1 MGVKA
6 TLVRLPEDTGARID
20 ALVGPH
26 RRAVFIR
33 EAVENAVRIA
43 EITATHRKKTESE

>member
-20 ALVGPH
+20 ALVGPN
-26 RRAVFIR
+26 RRAAFIR
-33 EAVENAVRIA
+33 EAVEKELARQERA
-43 EITATHRKKTESE
+43 KKA

>member
-33 EAVENAVRIA
+33 EAVEKELARQERA
-43 EITATHRKKTESE
+43 KKD